1 MTNPNNAIGTNGAY
15 SGRTS
20 VDAFNDILS
29 AFSGRGIVSGWSIS
43 PSSGMTITLGGVSGI
58 RDVAIAVAT
67 GGAKTTINNRSGS
80 PVSLTIEA
88 APATNSRI
96 DAIVAYVSNPP
107 QGTTDLADN
116 PSACG
121 LIAVKGTTATTPTA
135 PDEDAIR
142 TAITAD
148 GAVGSTAYYV
158 VLGTVK
164 VVAGVTTLT
173 SNYITQGVKAGVGT
187 DNIADSAVTS
197 DKIDFTTIGTSSQD
211 WVLLDQA
218 FYTAD
223 TSSQTHLELTLPKDF
238 YPKEGN
244 KKVDF
249 RIFGTIEICENL
261 SSVKYV
267 RLNFSTDGGGDS
279 YPDNPY
285 QFSYLAS
292 GTSGTRQYSTKDT
305 YATSGG
311 FEWPFKNSG
320 DSCTFEVRM
329 SAMAES
335 WWNYYSIAGGLA
347 QPDFGP
353 SVQVLGGR
361 SSNGYEWHK
370 CRLEFGTPVKF
381 MKGSY
386 MAIYGRVIG

>member
-29 AFSGRGIVSGWSIS
+29 AFNGRGIVSGWSVS
-43 PSSGMTITLGGVSGI
+43 PSSGMTIALGGVSGI

-107 QGTTDLADN
+107 QGTTELADN

-121 LIAVKGTTATTPTA
+121 LIAVKGTTASTPTA
-135 PDEDAIR
+135 PTESMIR

-173 SNYITQGVKAGVGT
+173 SNYITQGAKAAIGT
-187 DNIADSAVTS
+187 DQIADSAVTS
-197 DKIDFTTIGTSSQD
+197 DKIDFTTFKFGMESKKNDANFSFTAPSAGTLYVFGMASYMWGYDGGSIRLGYTKLSGTASIGTNYSTVITGGNTVSRSISCMAT
-211 WVLLDQA
+211 VPMSKGNTINMA
-218 FYTAD
+218 
-223 TSSQTHLELTLPKDF
+223 LT
-238 YPKEGN
+238 
-244 KKVDF
+244 
-249 RIFGTIEICENL
+249 R
-261 SSVKYV
+261 
-267 RLNFSTDGGGDS
+267 TDGVS
-279 YPDNPY
+279 T
-285 QFSYLAS
+285 
-292 GTSGTRQYSTKDT
+292 GTSI
-305 YATSGG
+305 
-311 FEWPFKNSG
+311 E
-320 DSCTFEVRM
+320 
-329 SAMAES
+329 
-335 WWNYYSIAGGLA
+335 NYGHFY
-347 QPDFGP
+347 FFVP
-353 SVQVLGGR
+353 S
-361 SSNGYEWHK
+361 
-370 CRLEFGTPVKF
+370 
-381 MKGSY
+381 
-386 MAIYGRVIG
+386 

>member
-29 AFSGRGIVSGWSIS
+29 AFSGRGIVSGWSVS

-107 QGTTDLADN
+107 QGTTELADN

-121 LIAVKGTTATTPTA
+121 LIAVKGTVASTPTA
-135 PDEDAIR
+135 PTESTIR

-164 VVAGVTTLT
+164 VVAGATTLT
-173 SNYITQGVKAGVGT
+173 SNYITQGAKAVIGT
-187 DNIADSAVTS
+187 DKIADSAVTTAKIANSAVTS
-197 DKIDFTTIGTSSQD
+197 DKIDFTTFKKLGLVVVKIEKLQLGYN
-211 WVLLDQA
+211 
-218 FYTAD
+218 FYAD
-223 TSSQTHLELTLPKDF
+223 LC
-238 YPKEGN
+238 
-244 KKVDF
+244 
-249 RIFGTIEICENL
+249 RM
-261 SSVKYV
+261 
-267 RLNFSTDGGGDS
+267 GD
-279 YPDNPY
+279 
-285 QFSYLAS
+285 LVWL
-292 GTSGTRQYSTKDT
+292 TKDT
-305 YATSGG
+305 CVAQNVPYNLNDVSLSETIPSGFRPNSATTFHGDVQDGASTTPIWRVQTDGSMTIFTRG
-311 FEWPFKNSG
+311 TTVGAVRVGINAMWFTSDAWPF
-320 DSCTFEVRM
+320 
-329 SAMAES
+329 
-335 WWNYYSIAGGLA
+335 
-347 QPDFGP
+347 
-353 SVQVLGGR
+353 
-361 SSNGYEWHK
+361 
-370 CRLEFGTPVKF
+370 
-381 MKGSY
+381 
-386 MAIYGRVIG
+386 

>member
-67 GGAKTTINNRSGS
+67 GGAKTTINNRTGS

-107 QGTTDLADN
+107 QGTNELADN
-116 PSACG
+116 PDACG

-187 DNIADSAVTS
+187 DNIADKAVTS
-197 DKIDFTTIGTSSQD
+197 DKIDFTTFKFGMEAKTNDANFSFTAPSAGTLYVFGMASYTWGYNGDSIRLGYAKISGTASIGTNYSTVITGGNTISRSINCMAT
-211 WVLLDQA
+211 VPMSNG
-218 FYTAD
+218 D
-223 TSSQTHLELTLPKDF
+223 TIGLAIT
-238 YPKEGN
+238 
-244 KKVDF
+244 
-249 RIFGTIEICENL
+249 R
-261 SSVKYV
+261 
-267 RLNFSTDGGGDS
+267 TDGVGT
-279 YPDNPY
+279 
-285 QFSYLAS
+285 
-292 GTSGTRQYSTKDT
+292 GTSI
-305 YATSGG
+305 
-311 FEWPFKNSG
+311 EN
-320 DSCTFEVRM
+320 
-329 SAMAES
+329 
-335 WWNYYSIAGGLA
+335 
-347 QPDFGP
+347 FGHFYFFVP
-353 SVQVLGGR
+353 S
-361 SSNGYEWHK
+361 
-370 CRLEFGTPVKF
+370 
-381 MKGSY
+381 
-386 MAIYGRVIG
+386 

>member
-29 AFSGRGIVSGWSIS
+29 AFSGRGIVSGWSVS

-107 QGTTDLADN
+107 QGTTELADN

-121 LIAVKGTTATTPTA
+121 LIAVKGTVASTPTA
-135 PDEDAIR
+135 PTESTIR

-164 VVAGVTTLT
+164 VVAGATTLT
-173 SNYITQGVKAGVGT
+173 SNYITQGAKAVIGT
-187 DNIADSAVTS
+187 DKIADSAVTTAKIANSAVTS
-197 DKIDFTTIGTSSQD
+197 DKIDFTTLKYLSGMP
-211 WVLLDQA
+211 VA
-218 FYTAD
+218 KYTQPMGYD
-223 TSSQTHLELTLPKDF
+223 
-238 YPKEGN
+238 
-244 KKVDF
+244 
-249 RIFGTIEICENL
+249 GTIPI
-261 SSVKYV
+261 Y
-267 RLNFSTDGGGDS
+267 RIGNFVFMNGQVNQPLDPG
-279 YPDNPY
+279 
-285 QFSYLAS
+285 AS
-292 GTSGTRQYSTKDT
+292 GTWAYLDETIKSGYRPIWEFRTASMGFDNWDYTPRVWALHPNGRISFISMRSGTGKT
-305 YATSGG
+305 YQINCSWITQDA
-311 FEWPFKNSG
+311 FP
-320 DSCTFEVRM
+320 
-329 SAMAES
+329 ES
-335 WWNYYSIAGGLA
+335 DI
-347 QPDFGP
+347 
-353 SVQVLGGR
+353 
-361 SSNGYEWHK
+361 
-370 CRLEFGTPVKF
+370 
-381 MKGSY
+381 
-386 MAIYGRVIG
+386 I